1 MNIYVVDACV
11 VVKWFIPEIHSESAW
26 RLHHPDYQLH
36 VPGLLL
42 LEFGNVVN
50 KKQRRGEISAIESE
64 FMINK
69 LRTAPL
75 KWHQDELLFLHAF
88 KIAHETDR
96 SLYDC
101 IYLSLAILL
110 NSQMVTADLRF
121 YDALKR
127 SAYATR
133 LLWVEN
139 IP

>member
-1 MNIYVVDACV
+1 M
-11 VVKWFIPEIHSESAW
+11 
-26 RLHHPDYQLH
+26 
-36 VPGLLL
+36 
-42 LEFGNVVN
+42 VN

-121 YDALKR
+121 YDALKG
-127 SAYATR
+127 STYATR